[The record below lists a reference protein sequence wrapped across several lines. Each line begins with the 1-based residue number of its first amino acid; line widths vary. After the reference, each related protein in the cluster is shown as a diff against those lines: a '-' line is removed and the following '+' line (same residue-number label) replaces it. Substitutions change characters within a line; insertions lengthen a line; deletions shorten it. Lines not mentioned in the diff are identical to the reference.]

1 MNENVKGPQS
11 DVIDLSE
18 LFLIL
23 RKYLAVI
30 LIATLIGAFGAYYYT
45 KNYITPLYN
54 VKASVIVDYNTNE
67 TDEIDIGQSGNSV
80 KLASLYSVIAK
91 SDVVLQQVL
100 DELDSNLTY
109 EQLKNS
115 ISVITVDDTQVVELS
130 MTSADPDY
138 AKLVITTFIECSN
151 KTISEQVKSSSVM
164 YLNTAAVSNNG
175 YPVSPN
181 KRKNTMTGALAG
193 FVLSAGIFIL
203 KEFLNNKIKSE
214 KEIVAALDVP
224 MLGSIPLINVKDFEK
239 NKDKDESDSKEK
251 SNTENESKSKKTH
264 SHKRKRSSSAI
275 KEIYSMFDDN
285 APSYYTEAYKVLATN
300 IEFLSKSK
308 NCKNIVI
315 TSAVENEGKTNCSVN
330 LALALASYGKKV
342 CLVDCDLRRPS
353 LHHLHRHSVG
363 LTNVFNN
370 ECTLDEALYEYDFT
384 EQSMDIL
391 FAGKL
396 SSKPTAL
403 LSSEKMGE
411 IVSQLSERYDYV
423 IYDTPPCLS
432 MTDSSLV
439 GRYMDAAILV
449 VKSDSTHKK
458 ILVNAKKNLEKA
470 GVSLVGS
477 ILNQYKISSDV
488 SNYYYYYSY
497 YSHYGKTTEY

>member
-1 MNENVKGPQS
+1 MNDNVKDSQN

-18 LFLIL
+18 LFLIM
-23 RKYLAVI
+23 RKYFAI
-30 LIATLIGAFGAYYYT
+30 IIIIATLIGAFGAYYYT
-45 KNYITPLYN
+45 KNYIAPMYN

-80 KLASLYSVIAK
+80 KLASLYAVIAK
-91 SDVVLQQVL
+91 SDVVLQLVL
-100 DELDSNLTY
+100 DDLDSNLTY

-115 ISVITVDDTQVVELS
+115 ISVNTVDNTQVVELS
-130 MTSADPDY
+130 MTSPDPDY
-138 AKLVITTFIECSN
+138 AKHVITTFIDYSN
-151 KTISEQVKSSSVM
+151 QTISEQVKSSSVM

-181 KRKNTMTGALAG
+181 RRKNTMTGALAG
-193 FVLSAGIFIL
+193 FVLSAGFFVL
-203 KEFLNNKIKSE
+203 KEFFNHKIKSE
-214 KEIVAALDVP
+214 KEIVSALNVP
-224 MLGSIPLINVKDFEK
+224 MLGSVSLINVKDFEK
-239 NKDKDESDSKEK
+239 KKER
-251 SNTENESKSKKTH
+251 KK
-264 SHKRKRSSSAI
+264 KGNVI

-308 NCKNIVI
+308 NCKNLVI

-330 LALALASYGKKV
+330 LALALASYGKNV

-353 LHHLHRHSVG
+353 LHLLHRNSVG
-363 LTNVFNN
+363 LTNVFSGD
-370 ECTLDEALYEYDFT
+370 CTLDEALYKYDFT
-384 EQSMDIL
+384 DQSMDIL

-403 LSSEKMGE
+403 LASEKMGDL
-411 IVSQLSERYDYV
+411 VSRLSERYDYV

-458 ILVNAKKNLEKA
+458 IIVNAKKNLENA
-470 GVSLVGS
+470 GVALVGS

>member
-1 MNENVKGPQS
+1 MNDNVKGSQN

-18 LFLIL
+18 LFLIM
-23 RKYLAVI
+23 RKYLAI
-30 LIATLIGAFGAYYYT
+30 IIIATLVGAFGSYYYT
-45 KNYITPLYN
+45 KNYISPLYN

-67 TDEIDIGQSGNSV
+67 TDEIDIGQSNNSI
-80 KLASLYSVIAK
+80 KLANLYAVIAK
-91 SDVVLQQVL
+91 SDAVLQLVL
-100 DELDSNLTY
+100 DDLDSSLTY

-115 ISVITVDDTQVVELS
+115 ISVTTVDDTQVVELS
-130 MTSADPDY
+130 MTSPDPDY
-138 AKLVITTFIECSN
+138 AKLVITTFIEYSN
-151 KTISEQVKSSSVM
+151 QTINEQVKSSSVM

-181 KRKNTMTGALAG
+181 RRKNTMTGALAG
-193 FVLSAGIFIL
+193 FVLSFGIFVM
-203 KEFLNNKIKSE
+203 KEFFNNKIKSE
-214 KEIVAALDVP
+214 KEIVSALDVP

-239 NKDKDESDSKEK
+239 NKDTSEEDNKD
-251 SNTENESKSKKTH
+251 KKAD
-264 SHKRKRSSSAI
+264 RKKGRGNII

-315 TSAVENEGKTNCSVN
+315 TSALENEGKTNCSVN

-353 LHHLHRHSVG
+353 LHLLHRHPMG
-363 LTNVFNN
+363 LTNIFNG
-370 ECTLDEALYEYDFT
+370 ECTIDEALYKYDFT

-403 LSSEKMGE
+403 LASEKMGD

-449 VKSDSTHKK
+449 VKSNSTHKK
-458 ILVNAKKNLEKA
+458 IVVNSKKNLENA
-470 GVSLVGS
+470 GVTLVGS

-497 YSHYGKTTEY
+497 YSNYSNYSNY